1 MGDHGVLHRAGAAV
15 ASTMI
20 PIVRIFEMV
29 VATAF
34 YSGLCYMVFEGAGA
48 RCRLSA
54 CP

>member
-1 MGDHGVLHRAGAAV
+1 MLRRAGAADT
-15 ASTMI
+15 SRMI

-48 RCRLSA
+48 RGRRQ
-54 CP
+54 PGPQ